1 MLKQF
6 VLLPFPNE
14 WLNSQ
19 KLEKLEPLR
28 GDIKI
33 SASALEKLK
42 ELAAHAVA
50 KPTERAIMKALEDLA
65 AHVTADENLAH
76 SDAHIDSA
84 GADHANSPDQQDLQ
98 NDTCLMQA
106 IPNTATNGSTRQPKS
121 YKNPSLSPYV
131 LIVTAIFENRRYMES
146 PTHPK
151 IIYVSEKTLEQLPKD
166 IRYCID
172 EEFNGKTIPF
182 SLFNGKTV
190 YIPVAAMQS
199 LPNDVVWCIN

>member
-19 KLEKLEPLR
+19 KLEKLEPLK

-33 SASALEKLK
+33 PEVALEKLK

-50 KPTERAIMKALEDLA
+50 KTTERAIMKALEDLA
-65 AHVTADENLAH
+65 ANATNNENTDH

-84 GADHANSPDQQDLQ
+84 GANPAASADQQDLQ
-98 NDTCLMQA
+98 NDTCLMEA

-121 YKNPSLSPYV
+121 YKNASLSPYV
-131 LIVTAIFENRRYMES
+131 LIITAI
-146 PTHPK
+146 
-151 IIYVSEKTLEQLPKD
+151 
-166 IRYCID
+166 
-172 EEFNGKTIPF
+172 
-182 SLFNGKTV
+182 
-190 YIPVAAMQS
+190 
-199 LPNDVVWCIN
+199 